1 MKSSLGSDSSC
12 RVRVTSSC
20 NLRKEIRSDQG
31 MLSGKRSMESPQD
44 MVWDTEKVK
53 VAPAAHI
60 TWLRAGLLSFSP
72 AMARTKRTPAHS
84 ARLSHLT
91 DLLSCRVNVGHTSP
105 DCPTVAHMSWH
116 TLHPAPCTPGWVLD
130 SRESLDRDLGL
141 AIKTKD
147 WWHWAHVRFVFL
159 LLDSSP
165 TPSLRWGMSLCLL
178 VLCNVLTFD
187 TSLGFHSRTPATAAH
202 PDIH

>member
-116 TLHPAPCTPGWVLD
+116 TLHPAPCIPGLESWLS
-130 SRESLDRDLGL
+130 SRFTRIAWQGPWAGNKNKRLMALGTRSICFPVARQL
-141 AIKTKD
+141 
-147 WWHWAHVRFVFL
+147 
-159 LLDSSP
+159 
-165 TPSLRWGMSLCLL
+165 
-178 VLCNVLTFD
+178 
-187 TSLGFHSRTPATAAH
+187 AH
-202 PDIH
+202 PFSPLGHVLVPFSAL

>member
-116 TLHPAPCTPGWVLD
+116 TLHPAPCIPDLESW
-130 SRESLDRDLGL
+130 ESLDRDLGL